1 MGERNTLFLSC
12 SYTKNSQ
19 IPYESFL
26 MKVLAVIIV
35 QWIVVRMDAEI
46 LGERCSTSTVQCN
59 QNSMQCYVAF
69 LLLFIFFSIFEI
81 VVIVTVLRWSV
92 WFFVC
97 FCRWPENFLTTVR
110 DLNNNFYHKPEE
122 MALCAVAQASYINS
136 IRLDS
141 EVSMYHDKIVCVCVC
156 RSFTDRNFQCAFLN
170 GNSASCIR

>member
-26 MKVLAVIIV
+26 MKVLAVIFV

-69 LLLFIFFSIFEI
+69 LLLFIFFPYLELSW
-81 VVIVTVLRWSV
+81 L
-92 WFFVC
+92 
-97 FCRWPENFLTTVR
+97 LQYYA
-110 DLNNNFYHKPEE
+110 DLYGF
-122 MALCAVAQASYINS
+122 LCAFVVGQKIFLLLFETWTTTFTINQ
-136 IRLDS
+136 RKWLF
-141 EVSMYHDKIVCVCVC
+141 VRWH
-156 RSFTDRNFQCAFLN
+156 RPLT
-170 GNSASCIR
+170 